1 MTTVQE
7 AGRKGVEKTR
17 DTHDREF
24 FRKMGKK
31 GGKKHAQNLSEQGIS
46 PELHEKYSES
56 GRKGGE
62 VTRKTHGKEFYQE
75 IGRKGGST
83 PRKA

>member
-7 AGRKGVEKTR
+7 AGRKGGEKTR

-46 PELHEKYSES
+46 PELH
-56 GRKGGE
+56 
-62 VTRKTHGKEFYQE
+62 
-75 IGRKGGST
+75 
-83 PRKA
+83 